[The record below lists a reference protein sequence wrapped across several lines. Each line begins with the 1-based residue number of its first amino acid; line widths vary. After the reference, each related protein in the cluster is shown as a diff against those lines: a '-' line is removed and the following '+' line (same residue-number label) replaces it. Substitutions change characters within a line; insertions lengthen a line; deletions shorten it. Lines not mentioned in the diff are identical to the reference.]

1 VESPN
6 SWSVKTLMT
15 KAELLKLL
23 EPFPDD
29 ALIVAGTGYDWM
41 DGWEDVESIR
51 LIEIALTP
59 DDIGGVKYIE
69 PDEYGAGEL
78 PADLERLPAI
88 PFARSPYASDHE
100 T

>member
-1 VESPN
+1 
-6 SWSVKTLMT
+6 MT

-59 DDIGGVKYIE
+59 DDIGGVSTSSL
-69 PDEYGAGEL
+69 ASM
-78 PADLERLPAI
+78 
-88 PFARSPYASDHE
+88 ARRVAR
-100 T
+100 